1 MGRMNPKL
9 FLVAAL
15 ACLYAGPALA
25 TFDILLTSTGIYTA
39 GGASSIAA
47 GTTVTTIG
55 TGTVLLGAL
64 GLTIGKALLLRDLRA
79 RRGKR
84 SAEPLPEITDEQ
96 AALFITSLLDEYR
109 TTMGENYA

>member
-1 MGRMNPKL
+1 MNPKL

-25 TFDILLTSTGIYTA
+25 TFDILLTSTGIYTS
-39 GGASSIAA
+39 GSASSIAA

-55 TGTVLLGAL
+55 AGTVLLGAL
-64 GLTIGKALLLRDLRA
+64 GLTIGKALILRDLRA

-84 SAEPLPEITDEQ
+84 SAEPLPNISDEQ
-96 AALFITSLLDEYR
+96 AAAFITSLLDEYR

>member
-1 MGRMNPKL
+1 MNPKL

-25 TFDILLTSTGIYTA
+25 TFDILLTSTGIYTT
-39 GGASSIAA
+39 GSASSIAA

-55 TGTVLLGAL
+55 AGTVLLGAL

-79 RRGKR
+79 V
-84 SAEPLPEITDEQ
+84 S
-96 AALFITSLLDEYR
+96 
-109 TTMGENYA
+109 